1 MSIDLDDEDEDRIA
15 RVAGRRPRLVLAAH
29 RASGTRALW
38 IWSTLR
44 IGATV
49 SGGVAQIERRYGQ
62 LGAVNRVRLDL
73 VQIRAVLCASRAW
86 SRARERF
93 AAFYSVG
100 YPGGYGGEDHYLPP
114 HAEDPIR
121 MGRVIAGAREG
132 DRIVG
137 HDEVVRLAGAIRVAP
152 GVHAVA
158 EIWRRGERFG
168 PRDGSRV
175 GERWDLGEGLRLEVG
190 RRAMLVRHR
199 RGEVLVEDDELGF
212 LRALARA
219 FGPGC

>member
-1 MSIDLDDEDEDRIA
+1 M
-15 RVAGRRPRLVLAAH
+15 AG
-29 RASGTRALW
+29 
-38 IWSTLR
+38 
-44 IGATV
+44 
-49 SGGVAQIERRYGQ
+49 
-62 LGAVNRVRLDL
+62 
-73 VQIRAVLCASRAW
+73 
-86 SRARERF
+86 
-93 AAFYSVG
+93 
-100 YPGGYGGEDHYLPP
+100 
-114 HAEDPIR
+114 
-121 MGRVIAGAREG
+121 
-132 DRIVG
+132 
-137 HDEVVRLAGAIRVAP
+137 